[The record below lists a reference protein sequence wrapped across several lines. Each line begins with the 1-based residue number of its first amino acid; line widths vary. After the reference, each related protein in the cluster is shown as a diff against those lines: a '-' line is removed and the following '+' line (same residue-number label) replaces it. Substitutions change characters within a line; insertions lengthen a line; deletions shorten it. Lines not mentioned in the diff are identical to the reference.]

1 MTIPDASPDHLVPS
15 AVAAE
20 ATDRRASD
28 AEGALRQIPSV
39 TSIAAAARGLGSAL
53 TDDALQGAARGE
65 LAHVRAALLAGE
77 RRSREEIERG
87 VVAAVLALDTPRLRP
102 IINATGVIIHTNLGR
117 APVSEQ
123 TAAAMQAAAAHAVA
137 LEIEPE
143 SNERGGRMREIG
155 SLMRALTGA
164 EETLVVNNCA
174 SAVLLTLTATAAG
187 KGVVISRGEAVEI
200 GGGFR
205 IPDVL
210 RQSGARLIEVGTTN
224 RTYLRDY
231 AAATD
236 EETAAYLKVHPS

>member
-87 VVAAVLALDTPRLRP
+87 VVAAILALDTPRLRP

-123 TAAAMQAAAAHAVA
+123 TAAAMQA
-137 LEIEPE
+137 
-143 SNERGGRMREIG
+143 
-155 SLMRALTGA
+155 
-164 EETLVVNNCA
+164 
-174 SAVLLTLTATAAG
+174 
-187 KGVVISRGEAVEI
+187 
-200 GGGFR
+200 
-205 IPDVL
+205 
-210 RQSGARLIEVGTTN
+210 
-224 RTYLRDY
+224 
-231 AAATD
+231 
-236 EETAAYLKVHPS
+236 